1 MKKRTCK
8 HKAIAKGK
16 GERYWRCIFCGQKV
30 ADPVQS
36 TDKKIKVIKTL
47 KNQLKKNYDLF

>member
-16 GERYWRCIFCGQKV
+16 GERYWRCVFCEQKV
-30 ADPVQS
+30 ADPVQL
-36 TDKKIKVIKTL
+36 TKKEIYENQRSIK
-47 KNQLKKNYDLF
+47 